1 MPERTTPATTALA
14 PPLLSARFAAIRS
27 IMITRRDLVI
37 ASLSLATGAS
47 LAGGALFGVASAD
60 SRPPVQQSTLFDWNT
75 IPVQQTGIGQYR
87 QLLRAPTATLDELE
101 IHVTTLNPG
110 QTSHAPHKHP
120 NEEIVVLASGKLE
133 VFSNGTTQVL
143 GPGSVIFNASN
154 QMHGVKNVGDVPA
167 TYHVI
172 NWTSPGKSPAA
183 AAGKP
188 AEPKGGAASAAA
200 AAATPAS
207 R

>member
-1 MPERTTPATTALA
+1 M
-14 PPLLSARFAAIRS
+14 F
-27 IMITRRDLVI
+27 TRRDLVI
-37 ASLSLATGAS
+37 ATFALAVGAS
-47 LAGGALFGVASAD
+47 VGHIASAD

-75 IPVQQTGIGQYR
+75 IPVQQTSVGQYR

-101 IHVTTLNPG
+101 MHVTTLNPG

-133 VFSNGTTQVL
+133 VFSNGKTQVL

-172 NWTSPGKSPAA
+172 NWTSPGKSPDTSKG
-183 AAGKP
+183 AAG
-188 AEPKGGAASAAA
+188 SAAA
-200 AAATPAS
+200 PSAAPAS